1 MYKTNGA
8 TNPQWSKSIQLT
20 VPTLNPNSNC
30 RPTVGNQVRKIILI
44 LTDTHHSGFRVR
56 VTSMIPKTTQ
66 HPNSSLELAQNRL
79 KKRYN

>member
-20 VPTLNPNSNC
+20 VPTLNPNSNRPNC

-44 LTDTHHSGFRVR
+44 LTDTHHSG
-56 VTSMIPKTTQ
+56 
-66 HPNSSLELAQNRL
+66 L
-79 KKRYN
+79 